1 MLLSM
6 FYPNPKKTHD
16 LLAAVLSAMPPGGQ
30 LEKCNFSKMQLL
42 AVFKQYLQKFK
53 SAADMMNTV
62 PNSPLFFLHF
72 QQQHFLFSII
82 LTLIFI
88 YKTNTSTQYF
98 T

>member
-62 PNSPLFFLHF
+62 PNSPLFFSFYIL
-72 QQQHFLFSII
+72 HFLFSII